1 MFLCPP
7 VSKGRIINIDF
18 NCGGR
23 DYVISDDKTPR
34 SDHTRFI
41 QISGLALAMPVRFV
55 SSSRYT
61 IRIRAATMM

>member
-41 QISGLALAMPVRFV
+41 QISGSVFAMPVRFV